1 MSSTQYNVLMS
12 QIHVEKVLK
21 ETNTIIDDGLH
32 EIFVNTAIN
41 DNSDVA
47 DLMACFKQE
56 MVTNPKFPKLSAEVQ
71 RLKNT
76 EGGIST
82 MCKVMEE
89 SNRRANMDL
98 LFGLV
103 EKGILSPADAASEL
117 NISVEKLLSDMELF
131 GYKVPQKIA

>member
-1 MSSTQYNVLMS
+1 
-12 QIHVEKVLK
+12 
-21 ETNTIIDDGLH
+21 
-32 EIFVNTAIN
+32 
-41 DNSDVA
+41 
-47 DLMACFKQE
+47 
-56 MVTNPKFPKLSAEVQ
+56 
-71 RLKNT
+71 
-76 EGGIST
+76 